1 VLRDHRSGFET
12 FIDIKDIRFVSRLST
27 FFSAFA
33 IEATIRLFA
42 TLARRFYE
50 FQEMLVEQKG

>member
-1 VLRDHRSGFET
+1 VPRDHRSRFET
-12 FIDIKDIRFVSRLST
+12 FIEKDIRFASRLST
-27 FFSAFA
+27 FFFAFA

-50 FQEMLVEQKG
+50 FHEMLVEQKG